1 MGRKPSSVPY
11 TKFFNGLL
19 LEAEFVKRMQNVQL
33 KKEKALQQ
41 DWMVEDFM
49 GKVCQCYLA
58 SHEAQRAL
66 KMESQNRY
74 FLVLALLVV
83 HDQLAIHELAEARQG
98 KHQPAPA

>member
-1 MGRKPSSVPY
+1 MVFLPPFRSRICEK
-11 TKFFNGLL
+11 N
-19 LEAEFVKRMQNVQL
+19 AKRAA

-41 DWMVEDFM
+41 NWMVENFM

-66 KMESQNRY
+66 KMESQNHY